1 MNTDKN
7 YNTIFKIF
15 EILNKEQKKKLI
27 LNSCFS
33 ILISINEAFA
43 VGLFVGYITLATKIN
58 EINKLELYI
67 FLNKR
72 FDNFNEIKFLIYIAL
87 VLILYFIL
95 RGLFNFIY
103 IQRLSLFSE
112 RVYEYLA
119 TELIEL
125 YLKISY
131 EDFGKRGLGFIQK
144 VLVSETYNF
153 THVISSCLM
162 FISEL
167 LLLIIL
173 CIFLISNNW
182 KSTTFLIIFLSVS
195 IFLIKNWTT
204 KKIIL
209 LGSIREHTHKKYF
222 EDINNIFRNFKYL
235 KVSPHGP
242 SFIKNVRENIQKYI
256 NANVRSS
263 AISQIPRSLLEI
275 IGYTAIIIVFAY
287 LIVFNNGNI
296 IEIIPTISL
305 IAIGLSRMLPSVNR
319 LVGAYNQINYHK
331 STIDLIHNELNLKKE
346 VNFKSVKNFSII
358 DIKNLTVKIEE
369 KIIFKNINLKI
380 KRGKNI
386 GILGESGAGKSTLI
400 DVLMG
405 LRGYAKGIIT
415 VDGKNSNPSK
425 FDGFYG
431 NVSYIPQEIYLSD
444 ITIQENIS
452 MGEGEDAEKI
462 DQILTKVNLKNI
474 FEERD
479 GLNTML
485 GDGGMSISGG
495 QAQRIAVA
503 RALYKDCEVII
514 MDEPTSSLDNLTS
527 QKLMENIYD
536 LTLNKTLIIVT
547 HNPNI
552 LYKCDYIYEFIEGE
566 LKIIKKEN
574 D

>member
-1 MNTDKN
+1 MNTYKK
-7 YNTIFKIF
+7 YTIILKIF

-58 EINKLELYI
+58 EINKLEAYI
-67 FLNKR
+67 FLNKI
-72 FDNFNEIKFLIYIAL
+72 FDNINEIKFLVFIAFI
-87 VLILYFIL
+87 LIVYFLL
-95 RGLFNFIY
+95 RGLFNYLY

-112 RVYEYLA
+112 KIYEYLA

-125 YLKISY
+125 YLKISF
-131 EDFGKRGLGFIQK
+131 EDFGKRGLGYIQK

-162 FISEL
+162 FLSEL

-173 CIFLISNNW
+173 CIFLISSNW
-182 KSTTFLIIFLSVS
+182 QSTTFLVIFLSIS
-195 IFLIKNWTT
+195 ILLIKNWTT
-204 KKIIL
+204 KKIIR
-209 LGSIREHTHKKYF
+209 LGSIRERANKKYF

-242 SFIKNVRENIQKYI
+242 SFIKSVRENIQKYI
-256 NANVRSS
+256 NANVGSS
-263 AISQIPRSLLEI
+263 AISQIPRTLLEI
-275 IGYTAIIIVFAY
+275 LGYTAIIIVFAY
-287 LIVFNNGNI
+287 LIVINNGNI

-305 IAIGLSRMLPSVNR
+305 IAIGLSRILPSVNR

-346 VNFKSVKNFSII
+346 EKIKSNKNFSIVE
-358 DIKNLTVKIEE
+358 IKNLTVIIEGKKIFE
-369 KIIFKNINLKI
+369 NINLQIEK
-380 KRGKNI
+380 GKNI

-405 LRGYAKGIIT
+405 IRGYAEGIIT
-415 VDGKNSNPSK
+415 VDGEKFNPKK
-425 FDGFYG
+425 FDRFYG
-431 NVSYIPQEIYLSD
+431 NLSYIPQNVYLSD
-444 ITIQENIS
+444 VTILENIS
-452 MGEGEDAEKI
+452 MGGEKNIEKI
-462 DQILTKVNLKNI
+462 DQILKKVELKNI
-474 FEERD
+474 FDKRD

-503 RALYKDCEVII
+503 RALYRDSEVII

-536 LTLNKTLIIVT
+536 LTSNKTLIIVT

-552 LYKCDYIYEFIEGE
+552 LYKCDYIYKFFEGK
-566 LKIIKKEN
+566 LMLVKINN

>member
-1 MNTDKN
+1 MNTYKK
-7 YNTIFKIF
+7 YTIILKIF

-58 EINKLELYI
+58 EINKLEAYI
-67 FLNKR
+67 FLNKI
-72 FDNFNEIKFLIYIAL
+72 FDNINEIKFLVFIAFI
-87 VLILYFIL
+87 LIVYFLL
-95 RGLFNFIY
+95 RGLFNYLY

-112 RVYEYLA
+112 KIYEYLA

-125 YLKISY
+125 YLKISF
-131 EDFGKRGLGFIQK
+131 EDFGKRGLGYIQK

-162 FISEL
+162 FLSEL

-173 CIFLISNNW
+173 CIFLISSNW
-182 KSTTFLIIFLSVS
+182 QSTTFLVIFLSIS
-195 IFLIKNWTT
+195 ILLIKNWTT
-204 KKIIL
+204 KKIIR
-209 LGSIREHTHKKYF
+209 LGSIRERANKKYF

-242 SFIKNVRENIQKYI
+242 SFIKSVRENIQKYI
-256 NANVRSS
+256 NANVGSS
-263 AISQIPRSLLEI
+263 AISQIPRTLLEI
-275 IGYTAIIIVFAY
+275 LGYTAIIIVFAY
-287 LIVFNNGNI
+287 LIVINNGNI

-305 IAIGLSRMLPSVNR
+305 IAIGLSRILPSVNR

-346 VNFKSVKNFSII
+346 EKIKSNKNFSIVE
-358 DIKNLTVKIEE
+358 IKNLTVIIEGKKIFE
-369 KIIFKNINLKI
+369 NINLQIEK
-380 KRGKNI
+380 GKNI

-405 LRGYAKGIIT
+405 LRGYAEGIIT
-415 VDGKNSNPSK
+415 VDGEKFNPKK
-425 FDGFYG
+425 FDRFYG
-431 NVSYIPQEIYLSD
+431 NLSYIPQNVYLSD
-444 ITIQENIS
+444 VTILENIS
-452 MGEGEDAEKI
+452 MGGEKNIEKI
-462 DQILTKVNLKNI
+462 DQILKKVELKNI
-474 FEERD
+474 FDKRD

-503 RALYKDCEVII
+503 RALYRDSEVII
-514 MDEPTSSLDNLTS
+514 MDEPTSSLDNFTS

-536 LTLNKTLIIVT
+536 LTSNKTLIIVT

-552 LYKCDYIYEFIEGE
+552 LYKCDYIYKFFEGK
-566 LKIIKKEN
+566 LMLVKINN